1 MTEKGEV
8 AVDSRI
14 GPPMLRL
21 NIFGGILR
29 ARFESGAH
37 LHLEAPYFFG
47 GDLRKES
54 FPEPERPAARI
65 PPIIL
70 WRCL

>member
-14 GPPMLRL
+14 GPPMLWL

-29 ARFESGAH
+29 ERFEFGAH
-37 LHLEAPYFFG
+37 TGDYF
-47 GDLRKES
+47 KEVS
-54 FPEPERPAARI
+54 MKLGAGQYP
-65 PPIIL
+65 
-70 WRCL
+70 